1 MVVLSWLYRVSL
13 CTGVCDYTTIH
24 PNNSTTTIHPNNS
37 TTTIRP
43 NNSTTTIHPNNSTM
57 TIHPNNS
64 TMTIHPNNKPRQYTQ
79 ITTYYNSPFIL
90 PLNNTLTTPFQ
101 YPSITLT
108 IPFHYPLYHPPYPS
122 ITLTIPFH
130 YPLYHPLKASGLWPQ
145 ALGLRPKALGQWEA
159 GALVT
164 AYFFTAQRGM

>member
-1 MVVLSWLYRVSL
+1 MFCRGFIMVVLSWLYRVSL
-13 CTGVCDYTTIH
+13 CTGVCDY
-24 PNNSTTTIHPNNS
+24 TTIHPNNS

-101 YPSITLT
+101 YPSITLP
-108 IPFHYPLYHPPYPS
+108 IPFHYPLYHPP
-122 ITLTIPFH
+122 
-130 YPLYHPLKASGLWPQ
+130 KASGLWPQ

-164 AYFFTAQRGM
+164 AYFP